1 MKKLHF
7 ILALTASYFSFSQD
21 SVSVLFIGNSYI
33 YTNDLPTVLVNLTQ
47 SKGDLIYVD
56 SKTNGGFTFQAH
68 TNDPITFSK
77 INQSNWDFV
86 VLQGQSQ
93 EPSFP
98 TQQVNTST
106 LPYAI
111 QLADSV
117 YDNNACSQVMYF
129 MTWGRQ
135 NGDPQW
141 DSINTFDKMNK
152 RLRDAYLRIADSSN
166 ASIAA
171 VGSAWK
177 FVRDNHPSINLYSGD
192 GSHPSLAGTYLS
204 ACVFYSSLFRK
215 STVGATYVA
224 GLDANTASILQEVAS
239 FSVMDSLNLWNLVSP
254 DSLTTATYTFN
265 VTDNSVAFVPDFNL
279 VNTWSWD
286 FGDGNFS
293 QDQQPV
299 HVYNTPGIYTVSLTA
314 SGPCGTTTHEESI
327 TISAS
332 ELDEFEV
339 YPLFAQLDEN
349 SFRLISKSGPVNM
362 KIYNALGALKFEG
375 IQNNADILSFS
386 ESGMYFLFYSSDNNS
401 GVKKIVIN

>member
-1 MKKLHF
+1 
-7 ILALTASYFSFSQD
+7 
-21 SVSVLFIGNSYI
+21 
-33 YTNDLPTVLVNLTQ
+33 
-47 SKGDLIYVD
+47 
-56 SKTNGGFTFQAH
+56 
-68 TNDPITFSK
+68 
-77 INQSNWDFV
+77 
-86 VLQGQSQ
+86 
-93 EPSFP
+93 
-98 TQQVNTST
+98 
-106 LPYAI
+106 
-111 QLADSV
+111 
-117 YDNNACSQVMYF
+117 
-129 MTWGRQ
+129 
-135 NGDPQW
+135 
-141 DSINTFDKMNK
+141 MNK
-152 RLRDAYLRIADSSN
+152 RLRDSYLRIADSSN

-239 FSVMDSLNLWNLVSP
+239 FSVMGSLNLWNLVSP
-254 DSLTTATYTFN
+254 DSLTSFSFIFN
-265 VTDNSVAFVPDFNL
+265 ITDNSVAFIPDFNH

-286 FGDGNFS
+286 FGDGNVS

-339 YPLFAQLDEN
+339 YPLFAQLNEN
-349 SFRLISKSGPVNM
+349 SFRLISKSGPVNI
-362 KIYNALGALKFEG
+362 KIYNALGALEFEG
-375 IQNNADILSFS
+375 IRNNADVLSFS
-386 ESGMYFLFYSSDNNS
+386 ESGVYFLFYSSDNNS

>member
-7 ILALTASYFSFSQD
+7 FLALTATYFSFSQD
-21 SVSVLFIGNSYI
+21 SVSVLFIGNSYV
-33 YTNDLPTVLVNLTQ
+33 YTNDLPSVLMNLTQ
-47 SKGDLIYVD
+47 SKGDFIYVD
-56 SKTNGGFTFQAH
+56 SKTNGGYTFQAH
-68 TNDPITFSK
+68 TNDPITFAK
-77 INQSNWDFV
+77 IHQNNWDFV

-117 YDNNACSQVMYF
+117 YDNNSCSQVLYF

-177 FVRDNHPSINLYSGD
+177 FIRDNHPSINLYSGD

-215 STVGATYVA
+215 SSIGATYIA
-224 GLDANTASILQEVAS
+224 GLDVNTASILQEVAS
-239 FSVMDSLNLWNLVSP
+239 FSVVDSLNLWNLVSP
-254 DSLTTATYTFN
+254 DSLTYGTFTFN
-265 VTDNSVAFVPDFNL
+265 VSGNSVAFVPDFDH

-293 QDQQPV
+293 QDQQPL
-299 HVYNTPGIYTVSLTA
+299 HVYNTPGIYTVTLTA

-327 TISAS
+327 TIHAS
-332 ELDEFEV
+332 ELNESDV
-339 YPLFAQLDEN
+339 HPLFAQLDEN
-349 SFRLISKSGPVNM
+349 SFRLLSKIGPVNI
-362 KIYNALGALKFEG
+362 KIYNALGALEIEG
-375 IQNNADILSFS
+375 IRNNTDVISFS
-386 ESGMYFLFYSSDNNS
+386 KSGVYFLFYSTANNS

>member
-1 MKKLHF
+1 MTKLHF

-33 YTNDLPTVLVNLTQ
+33 YTNDLPTVLVNLTI

-56 SKTNGGFTFQAH
+56 SKTNGGYTFQSH

-77 INQSNWDFV
+77 IHQNNWDFV

-106 LPYAI
+106 LPYAV

-117 YDNNACSQVMYF
+117 YDNSSCSQVLYF

-135 NGDPQW
+135 NGDQQW

-152 RLRDAYLRIADSSN
+152 RLRDAYIRIADSSN

-171 VGSAWK
+171 IGSAWK
-177 FVRDNHPSINLYSGD
+177 YVRDNYPTINLYSGD
-192 GSHPSLAGTYLS
+192 GSHPSVAGTYLS

-215 STVGATYVA
+215 SSVGATYVA
-224 GLDANTASILQEVAS
+224 GLDANTANILQEVAS
-239 FSVMDSLNLWNLVSP
+239 FSVMDSLNLWNLKSP
-254 DSLTTATYTFN
+254 DSLTSATFTFEI
-265 VTDNSVAFVPDFNL
+265 TDNSVAFAPEFDH

-293 QDQQPV
+293 LDQQPV
-299 HVYNTPGIYTVSLTA
+299 HVYNTSGIYTVTLMA
-314 SGPCGTTTHEESI
+314 SGECGTTTHEESI
-327 TISAS
+327 TINTS
-332 ELDEFEV
+332 ELIESEV
-339 YPLFAQLDEN
+339 HPLFAQLDEN
-349 SFRLISKSGPVNM
+349 SFRIFSKSGPVYV
-362 KIYNALGALKFEG
+362 KILNEFGAIEMEG
-375 IQNNADILSFS
+375 LRNNLDVITIN
-386 ESGMYFLFYSSDNNS
+386 ESGMYFLLYNTNNAS
-401 GVKKIVIN
+401 GVRKIVIN

>member
-1 MKKLHF
+1 
-7 ILALTASYFSFSQD
+7 
-21 SVSVLFIGNSYI
+21 
-33 YTNDLPTVLVNLTQ
+33 VNLTQ
-47 SKGDLIYVD
+47 SKGDLLYVD

-68 TNDPITFSK
+68 TNDPITFAK

-362 KIYNALGALKFEG
+362 KIYNALGALEFEG

-401 GVKKIVIN
+401 RVKKIVIN

>member
-1 MKKLHF
+1 MNKLHF

-68 TNDPITFSK
+68 TNDPITFAK

-299 HVYNTPGIYTVSLTA
+299 HVYNTPGIYIVSLTA

-362 KIYNALGALKFEG
+362 KIYNALGALEFEG

-386 ESGMYFLFYSSDNNS
+386 ESGMYFLFYNSDNNS